1 MKIASTLL
9 QEAAEY
15 VKQYFA
21 KHLKPEFTFHNFEH
35 TEGVVQACELIAK
48 NTGMD
53 KQSMNQLLIA
63 AWFHDLGYTRGIED
77 HEESS
82 AVMVDNFLERNQVD
96 EKERKIVKSIILATR
111 MPQSPETLAE
121 QILCDADMHHL
132 GSEDYF
138 SHAKNL
144 RKEWSKIRQLDF
156 TDKKWIKNN
165 IQFISSHQY
174 YTPSAMESFNDKKN
188 ANLHQL
194 KKKLKKLKEDES
206 SGKVK
211 SSIGVNL
218 DSPKLERGVETLF
231 RVMADNHMRLS
242 DMADNKSNLLITI
255 NALVISI
262 VLSVLVTKLDTNPHL
277 ILPTFIIIV
286 VNVVTITIAILATRP
301 KVTAGTFTKDQVK
314 NGEVNLLFFGNFHGM
329 PFGEYRDAMWDTM
342 IDKKRLYSN
351 IMFDIY
357 LLGKVLKK
365 KYHYLKWAYT
375 FFMVGL
381 IVSILSFITT
391 FLFM

>member
-9 QEAAEY
+9 EEAAEY
-15 VKQYFA
+15 VKQYFE

-35 TEGVVQACELIAK
+35 TQRVVQACELLGRSSGI
-48 NTGMD
+48 D
-53 KQSMNQLLIA
+53 KQSMNQLLLA
-63 AWFHDLGYTRGIED
+63 AWFHDLGYTRGVED

-82 AVMVDNFLERNQVD
+82 AILVDNFLERNQVED
-96 EKERKIVKSIILATR
+96 KERKIVKDIILATR
-111 MPQSPETLAE
+111 MPQSPETLTE

-138 SHAKNL
+138 THLKKL
-144 RKEWSKIRQLDF
+144 RKEWKRTRQLDS

-174 YTPSAMESFNDKKN
+174 YTSSAMDSFKDKKD
-188 ANLHQL
+188 ANLRQL
-194 KKKLKKLKEDES
+194 KKKLKKLMKHES
-206 SGKVK
+206 SKK
-211 SSIGVNL
+211 DKTTAGVSL
-218 DSPKLERGVETLF
+218 DNPKLERGVETLF
-231 RVMADNHMRLS
+231 RVMANNHIRLS
-242 DMADNKSNLLITI
+242 DMADNKANLLITI